1 MMNALNLKCGGSKP
15 PPYKGVW
22 AKPDARVASNA
33 VIQRRNWRDKTE
45 KNMYGMIKVYDHNII
60 AINQSNSTIIV
71 RDRKD
76 IHIIDLKICADNF
89 KKEYGDSNGKCV
101 GDRNAEGKYFCFHT
115 SGINTIIYFKRNY
128 ICNLFGKKVFFGN
141 RLQRFHQLQKNI
153 LKLGYTTYDLT

>member
-1 MMNALNLKCGGSKP
+1 
-15 PPYKGVW
+15 
-22 AKPDARVASNA
+22 
-33 VIQRRNWRDKTE
+33 
-45 KNMYGMIKVYDHNII
+45 MYGMIKVYDHNII

-76 IHIIDLKICADNF
+76 VHIIDLKICADNF